1 MHNLSLSH
9 GVNLAYEAATLD
21 LDDVNMIDPFHLEA
35 YNQVAVNY
43 NRDIEIFPLLKSLFE
58 HIQGKCLYASPTD
71 MGVNM
76 VGFCFSDE
84 NIVENAAKNEIIRRY
99 FALKN
104 DIFLG
109 KSLKEQLEKMEC
121 IMQKAGIS
129 LEDRKLIHTAREK
142 SLQKNTTITA
152 IELDSGEII
161 TGKSSALMSSAAAA
175 VINVLKNLAHI
186 NDAISLISPNI
197 LEAMQKMKTQHSA

>member
-1 MHNLSLSH
+1 MYNLSLNH